1 MAYNLLLSPE
11 FLEQGMVLYVAHPQI
26 AEGNPHY
33 WVVLNKEIDDSDPVL
48 YLIATSKIDRVENYC
63 KKVNPKLLNSLVF
76 LNPVEESLLTKD
88 TVLNCNEVKPISLRQ
103 LNKLEVKYKGKLKEE
118 TIRKVII
125 AVEASVRVE
134 VELKKKIV

>member
-1 MAYNLLLSPE
+1 MEYNLLLSTE

-33 WVVLNKEIDDSDPVL
+33 WVVLNKEIDESEPVL

-76 LNPVEESLLTKD
+76 LNPGEENLLTKD
-88 TVLNCNEVKPISLRQ
+88 TVLNCNEVNPISLRQ

-118 TIRKVII
+118 TIRKLII
-125 AVEASVRVE
+125 AVNASVRVKI
-134 VELKKKIV
+134 ELKKKIV

>member
-33 WVVLNKEIDDSDPVL
+33 WVVLNKNIDESDPVL

>member
-1 MAYNLLLSPE
+1 MLSTE

-26 AEGNPHY
+26 AGGNPHY
-33 WVVLNKEIDDSDPVL
+33 WVVLNKEIDESDPVL
-48 YLIATSKIDRVENYC
+48 YLVATSKIDKVKSYC
-63 KKVNPKLLNSLVF
+63 KKVNPKLLNALVC
-76 LNPVEESLLTKD
+76 LNAEEEALLTKD
-88 TVLNCNEVKPISLRQ
+88 TVLNCNEVNPISLRQ

-125 AVEASVRVE
+125 AVNASVRVK

>member
-1 MAYNLLLSPE
+1 VAYNLLLSPE

-33 WVVLNKEIDDSDPVL
+33 WVVLNKEIDESDPVL
-48 YLIATSKIDRVENYC
+48 YLVATSKIDKVESYC
-63 KKVNPKLLNSLVF
+63 KKVNPKLLNALVC
-76 LNPVEESLLTKD
+76 LNAEEEALLTKD
-88 TVLNCNEVKPISLRQ
+88 TVLNCNEVNPISLRQ

-125 AVEASVRVE
+125 AVNASVRVK